1 MSGRAPNPVR
11 GRIEKWTRMKILSET
26 SGSSRPNNDAMIL
39 SGRGLENEKIKHK
52 NKVKL
57 LDRENSNTFENSVRI
72 SNLGP

>member
-39 SGRGLENEKIKHK
+39 SGRGLKNEKIKHK